1 MLAGASAPDNAPS
14 GGLERWTGASTL
26 SGMEAKL
33 RSVRVGDQVFLEEG
47 GEECGAVRDVRPEG
61 GAEIVVYVENC
72 GEFPVAASAIRSAH
86 DGKVILDPDR
96 LDPALRDAI
105 AHAHD
110 REVPGL

>member
-1 MLAGASAPDNAPS
+1 MV
-14 GGLERWTGASTL
+14 

-72 GEFPVAASAIRSAH
+72 GEFPVAASAIRTAH
-86 DGKVILDPDR
+86 DGKVILDRDQ
-96 LDPALRDAI
+96 LDPALRGAI